1 MGAFSLDA
9 NTTGHSNTA
18 FGKSSLTN
26 CSTGDAHTAVGFYA
40 LAATTTGNNNT
51 AVGEQAGTNVT
62 TGSNNLFLGHDAG
75 VSGSPGGSITTGS
88 NEIILGDENITEAHI
103 QVDWTV
109 ASDKRDKTDVEPM
122 PMGLDFVNKLEPVT
136 YKWDKRSNYV
146 EKGED
151 FKDLVPDGSHK
162 EDWLDVGFLAQDVE
176 KLESE
181 YGYNIS
187 DKSNLTT
194 TLSDDGNQY
203 GLTYSKFVPMLVKAV
218 QELSAQVEELKSNSH
233 APKGLTDMEG
243 YDILMSRIENLE
255 KEKENGS

>member
-1 MGAFSLDA
+1 
-9 NTTGHSNTA
+9 
-18 FGKSSLTN
+18 
-26 CSTGDAHTAVGFYA
+26 
-40 LAATTTGNNNT
+40 
-51 AVGEQAGTNVT
+51 
-62 TGSNNLFLGHDAG
+62 
-75 VSGSPGGSITTGS
+75 
-88 NEIILGDENITEAHI
+88 
-103 QVDWTV
+103 
-109 ASDKRDKTDVEPM
+109 M

-151 FKDLVPDGSHK
+151 FNHIVPDGSHK

-203 GLTYSKFVPMLVKAV
+203 GLKYNKFVPMLVKAV
-218 QELSAQVEELKSNSH
+218 QELSAQVEELKKNSH
-233 APKGLTDMEG
+233 APKDLPDLKG
-243 YDILMSRIENLE
+243 YNELIARIELLE
-255 KEKENGS
+255 KEESENGS